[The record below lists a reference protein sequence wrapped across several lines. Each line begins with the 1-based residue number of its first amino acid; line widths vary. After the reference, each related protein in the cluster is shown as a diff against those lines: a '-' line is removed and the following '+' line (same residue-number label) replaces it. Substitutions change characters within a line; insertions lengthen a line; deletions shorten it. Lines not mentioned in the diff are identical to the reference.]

1 MALERHRR
9 AVGVFSDRQDAEIAL
24 RELRDSNFPMD
35 RVSVITQDSNR
46 QDNIAGADVRRDVRD
61 RTEGNKADEGAT
73 TGAIAGGTLGGLTG
87 LLVGLGTLAIPGIGP
102 IMLAGAT
109 ATALATTVAGGA
121 IGAVTGGLLG
131 ALIGLGI
138 PEERARVY
146 HDRISRGHYLIVVE
160 GTDDDIARAQ
170 AILSNR
176 GIEEW
181 GVYDK
186 PDTATPVGSRHRAI
200 GVFPNRRD
208 AEAALDDLRNA
219 GFPLSHVS
227 LVARDYDRYDR
238 IPGLTVRDRFDNTF
252 FGFPEDRFRYF
263 HDRYHRGDHLVIVDG
278 TEDEIARAAAILN
291 RHRIQDWEMIG
302 VPRVDRSHTDYATP
316 STPRSAL
323 VHNKRAVGV
332 FPHRRDAEAAIHDL
346 NQTGFPMRQIS
357 LVGRNTDPDAQFAG
371 LDVSD
376 RPTGNQADEGAKAGA
391 ATGGVLGGLGGL
403 LVGLGAIAIPGVGP
417 VIAGG
422 ALATALATAAA
433 GGAIGAAA
441 GGLTGALVGL
451 GIPDD
456 QARHYNDRVSR
467 GDYLVMV
474 EGTEDEVRRAEA
486 ILRRRGIQ
494 DWDIFDLP
502 SDVRDRTNYTTS
514 TTPDRTNYT
523 TPTTSHRPSVGTTFG
538 SRKHAVG
545 VFSNPRD
552 AKQALSELRA
562 AGFPMN
568 QVSVVASNTDPNQPL
583 AGVNTRTRIDNYGRL
598 GIVEDRAIVYR
609 DRVNQGNYLVM
620 VDGTDDEIRHAEPI
634 LNRYGIQDYGIYDPT
649 QVTATRQV
657 IEPEPTSVVSH
668 DPDPKVIIIDRRNQT

>member
-9 AVGVFSDRQDAEIAL
+9 AVGVFSNRQDAEIAL

-35 RVSVITQDSNR
+35 RVSVITQDSNKR
-46 QDNIAGADVRRDVRD
+46 DNIAGAGADVRD

-73 TGAIAGGTLGGLTG
+73 TGAITGGAVGSLTG

-102 IMLAGAT
+102 IMLAGAA
-109 ATALATTVAGGA
+109 ATAIATTLAGGA

-146 HDRISRGHYLIVVE
+146 NDRISRGHYLIVVE
-160 GTDDDIARAQ
+160 GTDKEISHAQ
-170 AILSNR
+170 AILSHR

-186 PDTATPVGSRHRAI
+186 PDTGANVGSHHRAI

-208 AEAALDDLRNA
+208 AEAALDELKAA
-219 GFPLSHVS
+219 GFSMGHVS
-227 LVARDYDRYDR
+227 LVARDYNHYDR

-263 HDRYHRGDHLVIVDG
+263 HDRFNRGHHLVIVDG
-278 TEDEIARAAAILN
+278 REDEVARAADILN
-291 RHRIQDWEMIG
+291 RHRIQDWG
-302 VPRVDRSHTDYATP
+302 TVGTPDLHRSHTESATP

-323 VHNKRAVGV
+323 VHNKRAIGV
-332 FPHRRDAEAAIHDL
+332 FAHRRDAEAAIRDL
-346 NQTGFPMRQIS
+346 NHAGFPMRQIS
-357 LVGRNTDPDAQFAG
+357 VVGKNIDSDAQFAG

-403 LVGLGAIAIPGVGP
+403 LVGLGALAIPGVGP

-422 ALATALATAAA
+422 ALATALATAVA

-456 QARHYNDRVSR
+456 RAHHYNDRVAH

-474 EGTEDEVRRAEA
+474 DGTEDEVRRAEA
-486 ILRRRGIQ
+486 ILRRHGIQ
-494 DWDIFDLP
+494 DWDIFDTP
-502 SDVRDRTNYTTS
+502 SDTHHRTNHA
-514 TTPDRTNYT
+514 
-523 TPTTSHRPSVGTTFG
+523 TPTAHHRPSVGTPLG
-538 SRKHAVG
+538 HRKHAVG
-545 VFSNPRD
+545 VFPNSRD
-552 AKQALSELRA
+552 AKQALSELRS

-568 QVSVVASNTDPNQPL
+568 HVSVVATDADPNHPL
-583 AGVNTRTRIDNYGRL
+583 AGVNTRSRIDNYGSL
-598 GIVEDRAIVYR
+598 GIVEDRARAYR
-609 DRVNQGNYLVM
+609 DRMNQGNYLVM
-620 VDGTDDEIRHAEPI
+620 VDGTDDEIRHAEPV
-634 LNRYGIQDYGIYDPT
+634 LHRYGIQDYGIYDPS

-657 IEPEPTSVVSH
+657 IEPEHSQVISH
-668 DPDPKVIIIDRRNQT
+668 EPEVIIIDHRDHT